1 MALDFAV
8 LTEDGASADIVSLE
22 IHQHD
27 ELMNLAERL
36 KLAKLLRFEDYFE
49 EVDVRVVELAELSEE
64 LSILSK
70 SAPPPEIAEFVH
82 DLRALISLAVS
93 RGQPLSAVPD

>member
-8 LTEDGASADIVSLE
+8 LTEDGKSADFVSLE
-22 IHQHD
+22 MEQHD

-49 EVDVRVVELAELSEE
+49 DVDVRVAELAELSEE
-64 LSILSK
+64 LNILGK
-70 SAPPPEIAEFVH
+70 SSPPPEIAEFAL
-82 DLRALISLAVS
+82 DLRALIALAVS

>member
-8 LTEDGASADIVSLE
+8 LTEDGKSADFVSLE
-22 IHQHD
+22 MEQHD

-36 KLAKLLRFEDYFE
+36 KLSKLLCFEDYFE
-49 EVDVRVVELAELSEE
+49 EVDLRVSELGELSEE

-70 SAPPPEIAEFVH
+70 SAPPQEIAKFAH
-82 DLRALISLAVS
+82 DLRALIALAVN
-93 RGQPLSAVPD
+93 RRQPLSAVPD